1 MAEQTPAR
9 PKNVVVVDAENPL
22 VEVQGEFFWR
32 EDHDAI
38 VAVAR
43 DEAYRT
49 GYADG
54 WAEASRRATAPQ
66 LVLRSRPSLSKRLL
80 RRAVVAALMFAFLGA
95 LILTFVD
102 VLTSRG

>member
-38 VAVAR
+38 VAAAR
-43 DEAYRT
+43 EEAYRS

-54 WAEASRRATAPQ
+54 WTEASRRATVPQ
-66 LVLRSRPSLSKRLL
+66 LVLRSRPSWTRRLL
-80 RRAVVAALMFAFLGA
+80 RRAVVAALVFAFLGA
-95 LILTFVD
+95 LVLTFVD
-102 VLTSRG
+102 ALTSRA